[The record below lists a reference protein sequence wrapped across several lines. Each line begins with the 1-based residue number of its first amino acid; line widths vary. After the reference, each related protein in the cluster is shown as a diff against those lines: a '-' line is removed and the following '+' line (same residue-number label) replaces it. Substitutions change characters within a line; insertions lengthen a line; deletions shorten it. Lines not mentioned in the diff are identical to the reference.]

1 MSANYS
7 KLRGRIKEIYNTQN
21 DFARALGI
29 GKVSLSKRLNGKLD
43 FTQSEISKSA
53 ELLKIPF
60 ESITEY
66 FFDTKV

>member
-53 ELLKIPF
+53 ELVKIAF

>member
-53 ELLKIPF
+53 ELLKIQF